1 MSKNTVNF
9 MLHIKVYKSING
21 NAYNYLLKSRDF
33 FLVRTCTVF
42 GNRFADINLK
52 GDLFGGVTTAIIS
65 LPLALAFGVASGAG
79 AEAGLWGAIMVGF
92 FAALFG
98 GSSSLISEPTGP
110 MTVIMTAVL
119 TSMMAKY
126 PETGMAMSFTVV
138 IMAGAFQVLLGTL
151 KLGKY
156 ITLMP
161 YSVISG
167 FMSGIGV
174 ILIILQI
181 SPLLGHLAPAGGVIG
196 TLSALPDNILN
207 LKFSEL
213 FLGLLTLGILFFL
226 PQKYR
231 RYVPAQL
238 IALVAVTL
246 LSVIFF
252 DTDSIRRIGEIPAGL
267 PSLVLPHINADMF
280 TTMVI
285 DALVLGTLGCID
297 TLLTAVIGDSLTRK
311 EHDSDKELRGQ
322 GLANII
328 SGLFG
333 ALPGAGA
340 TMGTVTNIQ
349 VGARSPLSGIIRA
362 LVLALVV
369 LVAGGLT
376 EPIPMAVL
384 AGIAVYVGFNI
395 LDWSFIQRA
404 HKVNVQ
410 GMAIMYGVMLLTVF
424 VDLIVAVGL
433 GVFISN
439 IIIIEQLS
447 RVQARQV
454 KAISDADENSV
465 PLTDSERGLLDKANG
480 KVLFFYLSGPMI
492 FSVSKAI
499 SQQHSSISDYDVMIL
514 DLTDVPMIDV
524 TVGLAL
530 ENAIKDAL
538 DARCE
543 VLLLCPNINTRQQLE
558 KFHVLTLVPEGN
570 TYLFRYEALQ
580 ASLKYVKNTDLL
592 EPT

>member
-1 MSKNTVNF
+1 MQG
-9 MLHIKVYKSING
+9 KS
-21 NAYNYLLKSRDF
+21 A
-33 FLVRTCTVF
+33 VF
-42 GNRFADINLK
+42 GSRFEDINFK
-52 GDLFGGVTTAIIS
+52 GDVFGGVTTAIIS

-79 AEAGLWGAIMVGF
+79 AEAGLWGAIMVGL
-92 FAALFG
+92 FASLFG
-98 GSSSLISEPTGP
+98 GSNTLISEPTGP

-126 PETGMAMSFTVV
+126 PETGMAMTFTVV
-138 IMAGAFQVLLGTL
+138 MMAGAFQILLGTL

-156 ITLMP
+156 VTLMP

-174 ILIILQI
+174 ILIILQL
-181 SPLLGHLAPAGGVIG
+181 SPLMGHAAPSGGVLG
-196 TLSALPDNILN
+196 TLSALPETISN

-213 FLGLLTLGILFFL
+213 FLGLLTLGILFFF
-226 PQKYR
+226 PKQYR
-231 RYVPAQL
+231 KYVPAQL
-238 IALVAVTL
+238 VALVAVTL
-246 LSVIFF
+246 LSVILF
-252 DTDSIRRIGEIPAGL
+252 DTEDIRRIGEIPAGL
-267 PSLVLPHINADMF
+267 PSLVAPYIDTDMF
-280 TTMVI
+280 VEMVI

-322 GLANII
+322 GLANMI

-349 VGARSPLSGIIRA
+349 VGARSPLSGVIRA
-362 LVLALVV
+362 LMLALVV

-404 HKVNVQ
+404 HKVSFS
-410 GMAIMYGVMLLTVF
+410 GMAVMYGVMLLTVF

-439 IIIIEQLS
+439 IIIIERLS
-447 RVQARQV
+447 REQARQV
-454 KAISDADENSV
+454 KAISDADEDDV
-465 PLTDSERGLLDKANG
+465 PLTDSERGLLDRANG

-499 SQQHSSISDYDVMIL
+499 SRQHSSISDYDVMIL

-538 DARCE
+538 DANCA
-543 VLLLCPNINTRQQLE
+543 VYLLCPNERTREQLE
-558 KFHVLTLVPEGN
+558 KFHVIDLVPDEN
-570 TYLFRYEALQ
+570 MYQFRYEALNAAVGHVEADQ
-580 ASLKYVKNTDLL
+580 YQRITA
-592 EPT
+592 

>member
-1 MSKNTVNF
+1 M
-9 MLHIKVYKSING
+9 
-21 NAYNYLLKSRDF
+21 
-33 FLVRTCTVF
+33 F
-42 GNRFADINLK
+42 GDRFKDINLK

-79 AEAGLWGAIMVGF
+79 AEAGLWGAIMVGL

-98 GSSSLISEPTGP
+98 GSSTLISEPTGP

-126 PETGMAMSFTVV
+126 PETGMAMTFTVV
-138 IMAGAFQVLLGTL
+138 MMAGAFQVLLGTL

-156 ITLMP
+156 VTLMP

-174 ILIILQI
+174 ILIILQL
-181 SPLLGHLAPAGGVIG
+181 SPLLGHAAPSGGVMG
-196 TLSALPDNILN
+196 TLSALPDTLAN

-213 FLGLLTLGILFFL
+213 FLGLLTLGILFFF
-226 PQKYR
+226 PQQYR
-231 RYVPAQL
+231 KYVPAQL
-238 IALVAVTL
+238 VALVAVTL

-252 DTDSIRRIGEIPAGL
+252 DTDAIRRIGEIPAGL
-267 PSLVLPHINADMF
+267 PSLVIPHINPEMF

-322 GLANII
+322 GLANML

-349 VGARSPLSGIIRA
+349 VGARSPISGVIRA
-362 LVLALVV
+362 LMLALVV

-404 HKVNVQ
+404 HKVSVQ

-424 VDLIVAVGL
+424 VDLIAAVGL

-439 IIIIEQLS
+439 IIIIERLS
-447 RVQARQV
+447 REQARQV
-454 KAISDADENSV
+454 KAISDADEDDV
-465 PLTDSERGLLDKANG
+465 PLTESERGLLDQANG

-499 SQQHSSISDYDVMIL
+499 SRQHSSIDEYEAMIL

-530 ENAIKDAL
+530 ENAINDAL
-538 DARCE
+538 DANCA
-543 VLLLCPNINTRQQLE
+543 VYLLCPHKQIWQQLE
-558 KFHVLTLVPEGN
+558 KFHILDLVPAQN
-570 TYLFRYEALQ
+570 IYSFRYEALRAAIKQ
-580 ASLKYVKNTDLL
+580 VGTD
-592 EPT
+592 EHQSMAV

>member
-1 MSKNTVNF
+1 MF
-9 MLHIKVYKSING
+9 G
-21 NAYNYLLKSRDF
+21 SRF
-33 FLVRTCTVF
+33 K
-42 GNRFADINLK
+42 DINFK
-52 GDLFGGVTTAIIS
+52 GDIFGGVTTAIIS

-79 AEAGLWGAIMVGF
+79 AEAGLWGAIMVGL
-92 FAALFG
+92 FASLFG
-98 GSSSLISEPTGP
+98 GSNTLISEPTGP

-126 PETGMAMSFTVV
+126 PETGMAMTFTVV
-138 IMAGAFQVLLGTL
+138 MMAGAFQILLGTL
-151 KLGKY
+151 KMGKY
-156 ITLMP
+156 VTLMP

-174 ILIILQI
+174 ILIILQL
-181 SPLLGHLAPAGGVIG
+181 SPLLGHAAPTGGVLG
-196 TLSALPDNILN
+196 TLSALPETISN
-207 LKFSEL
+207 LKFNEL
-213 FLGLLTLGILFFL
+213 FLGLLTLGILFFF
-226 PQKYR
+226 PKKYR
-231 RYVPAQL
+231 KYVPAQL
-238 IALVAVTL
+238 VALVAVTL
-246 LSVIFF
+246 LSVMLF
-252 DTDSIRRIGEIPAGL
+252 DTEDIRRIGEIPAGL
-267 PSLVLPHINADMF
+267 PSLVAPHIDPDMF
-280 TTMVI
+280 VEMVI

-322 GLANII
+322 GFANMI

-349 VGARSPLSGIIRA
+349 VGARSPLSGVVRA

-404 HKVNVQ
+404 HKVSFS

-433 GVFISN
+433 GVFVSN
-439 IIIIEQLS
+439 IMIIERLS
-447 RVQARQV
+447 REQARQV
-454 KAISDADENSV
+454 KAISDADEDDV
-465 PLTDSERGLLDKANG
+465 PLTDSERGLLDRANG
-480 KVLFFYLSGPMI
+480 RVLFFYLSGPMI

-499 SQQHSSISDYDVMIL
+499 SRQHTSISDYDVMIL
-514 DLTDVPMIDV
+514 DLTDVPMLDV

-543 VLLLCPNINTRQQLE
+543 VYLLCPNQRTREQLE
-558 KFHVLTLVPEGN
+558 KFHVIDLVPDN
-570 TYLFRYEALQ
+570 NMYQFRYEALNAAVAHVESDQ
-580 ASLKYVKNTDLL
+580 YQRMTA
-592 EPT
+592 

>member
-1 MSKNTVNF
+1 M
-9 MLHIKVYKSING
+9 
-21 NAYNYLLKSRDF
+21 
-33 FLVRTCTVF
+33 F
-42 GNRFADINLK
+42 GQRFENLNIK

-92 FAALFG
+92 FASLFG
-98 GSSSLISEPTGP
+98 GSSTLISEPTGP

-119 TSMMAKY
+119 TSMVAKY
-126 PETGMAMSFTVV
+126 PESGIAMTFTVV
-138 IMAGAFQVLLGTL
+138 MMAGAFQILLGTL

-167 FMSGIGV
+167 FMSGIGI
-174 ILIILQI
+174 ILIILQL
-181 SPLLGHLAPAGGVIG
+181 SPLLGHAAPAGGVLG
-196 TLSALPDNILN
+196 TLRALPETLSHLDI
-207 LKFSEL
+207 KEL
-213 FLGLLTLGILFFL
+213 FLGLLTLVVLFLF
-226 PQKYR
+226 PEKYR
-231 RYVPAQL
+231 KFVPAQL
-238 IALVAVTL
+238 VALVAVTL
-246 LSVIFF
+246 ISIIIF
-252 DTDSIRRIGEIPAGL
+252 DMDSIRRIGEIPAGL
-267 PSLVLPHINADMF
+267 PSIVIPTINSDMF
-280 TTMVI
+280 MTMVI

-322 GLANII
+322 GLANMI

-349 VGARSPLSGIIRA
+349 VGARSPLSGVFRA
-362 LVLALVV
+362 AVLALVV

-404 HKVNVQ
+404 HKVSFA

-439 IIIIEQLS
+439 IIIIERLS
-447 RVQARQV
+447 REQARKV
-454 KAISDADENSV
+454 KAISDADEDDV
-465 PLTDSERGLLDKANG
+465 PLTDSERALLDKANG

-499 SQQHSSISDYDVMIL
+499 SRQHSSISDYEVMIL

-538 DARCE
+538 DANCQ
-543 VLLLCPNINTRQQLE
+543 VYLLCPNENTRMQLE
-558 KFHVLTLVPEGN
+558 KFHILELIPEQK
-570 TYLFRYEALQ
+570 TYSFRYEALKS
-580 ASLKYVKNTDLL
+580 AVKQVSPSQD
-592 EPT
+592 

>member
-1 MSKNTVNF
+1 MF
-9 MLHIKVYKSING
+9 G
-21 NAYNYLLKSRDF
+21 SRF
-33 FLVRTCTVF
+33 K
-42 GNRFADINLK
+42 DINFK
-52 GDLFGGVTTAIIS
+52 GDIFGGVTTAIIS

-79 AEAGLWGAIMVGF
+79 AEAGLWGAIMVGL
-92 FAALFG
+92 FASLFG
-98 GSSSLISEPTGP
+98 GSNTLISEPTGP

-126 PETGMAMSFTVV
+126 PETGMAMTFTVV
-138 IMAGAFQVLLGTL
+138 MMAGAFQILLGTL
-151 KLGKY
+151 KMGKY
-156 ITLMP
+156 VTLMP

-174 ILIILQI
+174 ILIILQL
-181 SPLLGHLAPAGGVIG
+181 SPLLGHAAPTGGVLG
-196 TLSALPDNILN
+196 TLSALPETISN
-207 LKFSEL
+207 LKFNEL
-213 FLGLLTLGILFFL
+213 FLGLLTLGILFFF
-226 PQKYR
+226 PKKYR
-231 RYVPAQL
+231 KYVPAQL
-238 IALVAVTL
+238 VALVAVTL
-246 LSVIFF
+246 LSVMLF
-252 DTDSIRRIGEIPAGL
+252 DTEDIRRIGEIPAGL
-267 PSLVLPHINADMF
+267 PSLVAPHIDSDMF
-280 TTMVI
+280 VEMVI

-322 GLANII
+322 GLANMI

-349 VGARSPLSGIIRA
+349 VGARSPLSGVVRA

-404 HKVNVQ
+404 HKVSFS

-433 GVFISN
+433 GVFVSN
-439 IIIIEQLS
+439 IMIIERLS
-447 RVQARQV
+447 REQARQV
-454 KAISDADENSV
+454 KAISDADEDDV
-465 PLTDSERGLLDKANG
+465 PLTDSERGLLDRANG
-480 KVLFFYLSGPMI
+480 RVLFFYLSGPMI

-499 SQQHSSISDYDVMIL
+499 SRQHTSISDYDVMIL
-514 DLTDVPMIDV
+514 DLTDVPMLDV

-538 DARCE
+538 DTHCE
-543 VLLLCPNINTRQQLE
+543 VYLLCPNQRTREQLD
-558 KFHVLTLVPEGN
+558 KFHVIDLVPDN
-570 TYLFRYEALQ
+570 NMYQFRYEALNAAVAHVESDQ
-580 ASLKYVKNTDLL
+580 YQRMTA
-592 EPT
+592 

>member
-1 MSKNTVNF
+1 M
-9 MLHIKVYKSING
+9 
-21 NAYNYLLKSRDF
+21 
-33 FLVRTCTVF
+33 F
-42 GNRFADINLK
+42 GNRFKDINLK
-52 GDLFGGVTTAIIS
+52 GDLFGGVTTAVIS

-98 GSSSLISEPTGP
+98 GSTSLISEPTGP

-119 TSMMAKY
+119 TSMIAKY
-126 PETGMAMSFTVV
+126 PETGMAITFTVV
-138 IMAGAFQVLLGTL
+138 MMAGAFQVLLGTL

-156 ITLMP
+156 VTLMP

-174 ILIILQI
+174 ILIILQL
-181 SPLLGHLAPAGGVIG
+181 SPLLGHAAPTGGVMG
-196 TLSALPDNILN
+196 TLVELPNTLANIN
-207 LKFSEL
+207 FNEL
-213 FLGLLTLGILFFL
+213 FLGLLTLATLFFF
-226 PQKYR
+226 PKEYR
-231 RYVPAQL
+231 KYVPAQL
-238 IALVAVTL
+238 VALVAITL
-246 LSVIFF
+246 LSIILFNS
-252 DTDSIRRIGEIPAGL
+252 DSIRRIGEIPTGL
-267 PSLVLPHINADMF
+267 PSIIIPHFNLDIF

-322 GLANII
+322 GFANMI

-349 VGARSPLSGIIRA
+349 VGARSPLSGVIRA
-362 LVLALVV
+362 LVLTMVV

-404 HKVNVQ
+404 HKISVP
-410 GMAIMYGVMLLTVF
+410 GMTIMYGVMLLTVF
-424 VDLIVAVGL
+424 VDLIAAVGL

-439 IIIIEQLS
+439 ILIIERLS
-447 RVQARQV
+447 REQVRQV
-454 KAISDADENSV
+454 RTISDTDGDDV
-465 PLTDSERGLLDKANG
+465 PLNDSERALLDRANG
-480 KVLFFYLSGPMI
+480 RLLFLYLSGPMI

-499 SQQHSSISDYDVMIL
+499 SRQHTSVSDYEVMIL
-514 DLTDVPMIDV
+514 DLTDVPMIDM

-530 ENAIKDAL
+530 ENAIKDAQ
-538 DARCE
+538 DAQCE
-543 VLLLCPNINTRQQLE
+543 VFLLCPNVQTQQQLE
-558 KFHVLTLVPEGN
+558 KFNIVDLVPSGY
-570 TYLFRYEALQ
+570 TYSHRYEALQ
-580 ASLKYVKNTDLL
+580 AALKYLENNEVKVAVL
-592 EPT
+592 PI

>member
-1 MSKNTVNF
+1 MF
-9 MLHIKVYKSING
+9 G
-21 NAYNYLLKSRDF
+21 SRF
-33 FLVRTCTVF
+33 K
-42 GNRFADINLK
+42 DINFK
-52 GDLFGGVTTAIIS
+52 GDIFGGVTTAIIS

-79 AEAGLWGAIMVGF
+79 AEAGLWGAIMVGL
-92 FAALFG
+92 FASLFG
-98 GSSSLISEPTGP
+98 GSNTLISEPTGP

-119 TSMMAKY
+119 TSMMVKY
-126 PETGMAMSFTVV
+126 PETGMAMTFTVV
-138 IMAGAFQVLLGTL
+138 MMAGAFQILLGTL
-151 KLGKY
+151 KMGKY
-156 ITLMP
+156 VTLMP

-174 ILIILQI
+174 ILIILQL
-181 SPLLGHLAPAGGVIG
+181 SPLLGHAAPAGGVLG
-196 TLSALPDNILN
+196 TLSALPETISN
-207 LKFSEL
+207 LKFNEL
-213 FLGLLTLGILFFL
+213 FLGLLTLGILFFF
-226 PQKYR
+226 PKKYR
-231 RYVPAQL
+231 KYVPAQL
-238 IALVAVTL
+238 VALVAVTL
-246 LSVIFF
+246 LSVMLF
-252 DTDSIRRIGEIPAGL
+252 DTEDIRRIGEIPAGL
-267 PSLVLPHINADMF
+267 PSLVAPHIDPDMF
-280 TTMVI
+280 VEMVI

-322 GLANII
+322 GLANMI

-349 VGARSPLSGIIRA
+349 VGARSPLSGVVRA

-404 HKVNVQ
+404 HKVSFS

-433 GVFISN
+433 GVFVSN
-439 IIIIEQLS
+439 IMIIERLS
-447 RVQARQV
+447 REQARQV
-454 KAISDADENSV
+454 KAISDADEDDV
-465 PLTDSERGLLDKANG
+465 PLTDSERGLLDRANG
-480 KVLFFYLSGPMI
+480 RVLFFYLSGPMI

-499 SQQHSSISDYDVMIL
+499 SRQHTSISDYDVMIL
-514 DLTDVPMIDV
+514 DLTDVPMLDV

-543 VLLLCPNINTRQQLE
+543 VYLLCPNQRTREQLE
-558 KFHVLTLVPEGN
+558 KFHVIDLVPDN
-570 TYLFRYEALQ
+570 NMYQFRYEALNAAVAHVESDQ
-580 ASLKYVKNTDLL
+580 YQRMTA
-592 EPT
+592 

>member
-1 MSKNTVNF
+1 M
-9 MLHIKVYKSING
+9 
-21 NAYNYLLKSRDF
+21 
-33 FLVRTCTVF
+33 F
-42 GNRFADINLK
+42 GNRFDNFNLK
-52 GDLFGGVTTAIIS
+52 GDIFGGVTTAVIS

-79 AEAGLWGAIMVGF
+79 AEAGLWGAILVGF
-92 FAALFG
+92 FAACFG
-98 GSSSLISEPTGP
+98 GSTTLISEPTGP

-119 TSMMAKY
+119 TSMVAKY
-126 PETGMAMSFTVV
+126 PESGMAISFTVV
-138 IMAGAFQVLLGTL
+138 MMAGAFQVLLGTL
-151 KLGKY
+151 KLGYY

-167 FMSGIGV
+167 FMSGIGI
-174 ILIILQI
+174 ILILLQI
-181 SPLLGHLAPAGGVIG
+181 SPLLGHAAPPGGVMG
-196 TLSALPDNILN
+196 TLTELPNSIANMKPNELLLGALTLAI
-207 LKFSEL
+207 L
-213 FLGLLTLGILFFL
+213 FLFPKKLRKF
-226 PQKYR
+226 
-231 RYVPAQL
+231 VPAQL
-238 IALVAVTL
+238 VALLVVTL
-246 LSVIFF
+246 VSVIFF
-252 DTDSIRRIGEIPAGL
+252 SSDSIRRIGEIPAGL
-267 PSLVLPHINADMF
+267 PSLVIPQFNLEIF

-322 GLANII
+322 GFANMI

-349 VGARSPLSGIIRA
+349 VGARSPASGMVRA

-384 AGIAVYVGFNI
+384 AGIAVYVGINI

-404 HKVNVQ
+404 HKVSVPA
-410 GMAIMYGVMLLTVF
+410 MAIMYGVMLLTVF

-439 IIIIEQLS
+439 IIIIERLS
-447 RVQARQV
+447 REHVRQV
-454 KAISDADENSV
+454 RAISDADGNSV
-465 PLTDSERGLLDKANG
+465 PLTEDERALLDRAKG
-480 KVLFFYLSGPMI
+480 KLLFFYLSGPMI

-499 SQQHSSISDYDVMIL
+499 SRQHRRIADYEVMVL

-530 ENAIKDAL
+530 ENAIKDAQEVN
-538 DARCE
+538 CE
-543 VLLLCPNINTRQQLE
+543 VFLLCPNQQTRQQLE
-558 KFHVLTLVPEGN
+558 KFHVIDLVPEAN
-570 TYLFRYEALQ
+570 TYALRTEALEAALTFVEQGGRQ
-580 ASLKYVKNTDLL
+580 AKVKLA
-592 EPT
+592 

>member
-1 MSKNTVNF
+1 
-9 MLHIKVYKSING
+9 ML
-21 NAYNYLLKSRDF
+21 
-33 FLVRTCTVF
+33 
-42 GNRFADINLK
+42 GNRFENINLK
-52 GDLFGGVTTAIIS
+52 GDIFGGVTTAIIS

-92 FAALFG
+92 FAAIFG
-98 GSSSLISEPTGP
+98 GSTTLISEPTGP

-138 IMAGAFQVLLGTL
+138 IMAGAFQLLLGTL

-161 YSVISG
+161 YTVISG

-174 ILIILQI
+174 ILIILQL
-181 SPLLGHLAPAGGVIG
+181 SPLLGHSAPAGGVVG
-196 TLSALPDNILN
+196 TLSELPSIIMNI
-207 LKFSEL
+207 KFSEL
-213 FLGLLTLGILFFL
+213 FLGILTLGVLFYF
-226 PQKYR
+226 PKKYR
-231 RYVPAQL
+231 KYVPAQL
-238 IALVAVTL
+238 VALVAVTL
-246 LSVIFF
+246 LSVILF
-252 DTDSIRRIGEIPAGL
+252 DSDSIRRIGEIPAGL
-267 PSLVLPHINADMF
+267 PSLVLPHFNTEMF

-311 EHDSDKELRGQ
+311 EHNSDKELRGQ
-322 GLANII
+322 GIANMI
-328 SGLFG
+328 SGFFG

-349 VGARSPLSGIIRA
+349 VGARSPVSGIVRA
-362 LVLALVV
+362 LVLTLVV

-404 HKVNVQ
+404 HKVSIQ
-410 GMAIMYGVMLLTVF
+410 GMVIMYGVMLLTVF
-424 VDLIVAVGL
+424 VDLIAAVGL
-433 GVFISN
+433 GIFISN

-447 RVQARQV
+447 REQSRKV
-454 KAISDADENSV
+454 KAISDSDENDV
-465 PLTDSERGLLDKANG
+465 PLTDNERGILEKSNG

-499 SQQHSSISDYDVMIL
+499 SRQHSSISDYQVMIL

-538 DARCE
+538 DANCE
-543 VLLLCPNINTRQQLE
+543 VLLLCPNAKTRQQLE
-558 KFHVLTLVPEGN
+558 KFSLLDSAAKDNNYSSRE
-570 TYLFRYEALQ
+570 LALQ
-580 ASLKYVKNTDLL
+580 AALDYVVAK
-592 EPT
+592 

>member
-1 MSKNTVNF
+1 MF
-9 MLHIKVYKSING
+9 RG
-21 NAYNYLLKSRDF
+21 
-33 FLVRTCTVF
+33 
-42 GNRFADINLK
+42 RFADIDLK
-52 GDLFGGVTTAIIS
+52 GDVFGGVTTAIIS

-79 AEAGLWGAIMVGF
+79 AEAGLWGAILVGL

-98 GSSSLISEPTGP
+98 GSSTLISEPTGP
-110 MTVIMTAVL
+110 MTVIMTAIL
-119 TSMMAKY
+119 TSMVARY
-126 PETGMAMSFTVV
+126 PETGLAVSFTVV
-138 IMAGAFQVLLGTL
+138 MMAGAFQIVLGTL

-174 ILIILQI
+174 ILIILQL
-181 SPLLGHLAPAGGVIG
+181 SPLLGQAAPAGGVMG
-196 TLSALPDNILN
+196 TLTALPEIISQM
-207 LKFSEL
+207 KFSEL

-226 PQKYR
+226 PAQYR
-231 RYVPAQL
+231 KQVPVQL
-238 IALVAVTL
+238 IALVGVTL
-246 LSVIFF
+246 ISVLLF
-252 DTDSIRRIGEIPAGL
+252 DSDEIRRIGVIPAGL
-267 PSLVLPHINADMF
+267 PSFVIPTFNVEMF

-322 GLANII
+322 GLANMIA
-328 SGLFG
+328 GLLG

-349 VGARSPLSGIIRA
+349 VGARSPLSGVVRA

-404 HKVNVQ
+404 HKVSVQ

-439 IIIIEQLS
+439 ILIIERLS
-447 RVQARQV
+447 REQARQV
-454 KAISDADENSV
+454 KAISDADENDV
-465 PLTDSERGLLDKANG
+465 PLTDSERALLDQANG

-499 SQQHSSISDYDVMIL
+499 ARQHNHISDYEAMIL

-530 ENAIKDAL
+530 ENAINDAL
-538 DARCE
+538 DAHCA
-543 VLLLCPNINTRQQLE
+543 VYLLCPNVHTKQQLE
-558 KFHVLTLVPEGN
+558 KFHILDLVPTEQ
-570 TYLFRYEALQ
+570 TFSFRYEALN
-580 ASLKYVKNTDLL
+580 AAVKQVAQNR
-592 EPT
+592 

>member
-1 MSKNTVNF
+1 MF
-9 MLHIKVYKSING
+9 E
-21 NAYNYLLKSRDF
+21 R
-33 FLVRTCTVF
+33 
-42 GNRFADINLK
+42 RFANIDLK

-79 AEAGLWGAIMVGF
+79 AEAGLWGAIMVGL

-98 GSSSLISEPTGP
+98 GSSTLISEPTGP

-119 TSMMAKY
+119 TSMVASY
-126 PETGMAMSFTVV
+126 PETGLAMTFTVV
-138 IMAGAFQVLLGTL
+138 MMAGAFQILLGTL

-174 ILIILQI
+174 ILIILQL
-181 SPLLGHLAPAGGVIG
+181 SPLLGQAAPSGGVMG
-196 TLSALPDNILN
+196 TLSALPDIISNM
-207 LKFSEL
+207 KFNEL

-226 PQKYR
+226 PNKYR
-231 RYVPAQL
+231 KYVPAQL
-238 IALVAVTL
+238 VALVVVTL
-246 LSVIFF
+246 ISVLLFNPE
-252 DTDSIRRIGEIPAGL
+252 DIRRIGVIPAGL
-267 PSLVLPHINADMF
+267 PSLVIPTFNAEIF

-322 GLANII
+322 GLANMI

-349 VGARSPLSGIIRA
+349 VGARSPLSGVARA
-362 LVLALVV
+362 VVLALVV

-404 HKVNVQ
+404 HKVSVQ

-439 IIIIEQLS
+439 ILIIERLS
-447 RVQARQV
+447 REQARQV
-454 KAISDADENSV
+454 KAISDADENDV
-465 PLTDSERGLLDKANG
+465 PLTDSERSLLEKANG

-499 SQQHSSISDYDVMIL
+499 SRQHNHISDYEAMIL

-530 ENAIKDAL
+530 ENAIRDAL
-538 DARCE
+538 DAKC
-543 VLLLCPNINTRQQLE
+543 VVYLLCPNIQTKQQLE
-558 KFHVLTLVPEGN
+558 KFHILDLVPSEQ
-570 TYLFRYEALQ
+570 TYSFRYEALNAAVSHVTQ
-580 ASLKYVKNTDLL
+580 SN
-592 EPT
+592 

>member
-1 MSKNTVNF
+1 MF
-9 MLHIKVYKSING
+9 G
-21 NAYNYLLKSRDF
+21 SRF
-33 FLVRTCTVF
+33 E
-42 GNRFADINLK
+42 DINFK
-52 GDLFGGVTTAIIS
+52 GDVFGGVTTAIIS

-79 AEAGLWGAIMVGF
+79 AEAGLWGAIMVGL
-92 FAALFG
+92 FASLFG
-98 GSSSLISEPTGP
+98 GSNTLISEPTGP

-126 PETGMAMSFTVV
+126 PETGMAMTFTVV
-138 IMAGAFQVLLGTL
+138 MMAGAFQILLGTL

-156 ITLMP
+156 VTLMP

-174 ILIILQI
+174 ILIILQL
-181 SPLLGHLAPAGGVIG
+181 SPLMGHAAPSGGVLG
-196 TLSALPDNILN
+196 TLSALPETISN

-213 FLGLLTLGILFFL
+213 FLGLLTLGILFFF
-226 PQKYR
+226 PKQYR
-231 RYVPAQL
+231 KYVPAQL
-238 IALVAVTL
+238 AALVAVTL
-246 LSVIFF
+246 LSVILF
-252 DTDSIRRIGEIPAGL
+252 DTEDIRRIGEIPAGL
-267 PSLVLPHINADMF
+267 PSLVAPYIDTDMF
-280 TTMVI
+280 VEMVI

-322 GLANII
+322 GLANMI

-349 VGARSPLSGIIRA
+349 VGARSPLSGVIRA
-362 LVLALVV
+362 LMLALVV

-404 HKVNVQ
+404 HKVSFS
-410 GMAIMYGVMLLTVF
+410 GMAVMYGVMLLTVF

-439 IIIIEQLS
+439 IIIIERLS
-447 RVQARQV
+447 REQARQV
-454 KAISDADENSV
+454 KAISDADEDDV
-465 PLTDSERGLLDKANG
+465 PLTDSERGLLDRANG

-499 SQQHSSISDYDVMIL
+499 SRQHSSISDYDVMIL

-538 DARCE
+538 DANCA
-543 VLLLCPNINTRQQLE
+543 VYLLCPNERTREQLE
-558 KFHVLTLVPEGN
+558 KFHVIDLVPDEN
-570 TYLFRYEALQ
+570 MYQFRYEALNAAVAHVEADQ
-580 ASLKYVKNTDLL
+580 YQRITA
-592 EPT
+592 

>member
-1 MSKNTVNF
+1 
-9 MLHIKVYKSING
+9 L
-21 NAYNYLLKSRDF
+21 
-33 FLVRTCTVF
+33 F
-42 GNRFADINLK
+42 GNRFKDINLK
-52 GDLFGGVTTAIIS
+52 GDLFGGVTTAVIS

-98 GSSSLISEPTGP
+98 GSTSLISEPTGP

-119 TSMMAKY
+119 TSMIAKY
-126 PETGMAMSFTVV
+126 PETGMAITFTVV
-138 IMAGAFQVLLGTL
+138 MMAGAFQVLLGTL

-156 ITLMP
+156 VTLMP

-174 ILIILQI
+174 ILIILQL
-181 SPLLGHLAPAGGVIG
+181 SPLLGHAAPTGGVMG
-196 TLSALPDNILN
+196 TLVELPNTLANIN
-207 LKFSEL
+207 FNEL
-213 FLGLLTLGILFFL
+213 FLGLLTLAILFFF
-226 PQKYR
+226 PKQYR
-231 RYVPAQL
+231 KYVPAQL
-238 IALVAVTL
+238 VALVAITL
-246 LSVIFF
+246 LSIILFNS
-252 DTDSIRRIGEIPAGL
+252 DSIRRIGEIPTGL
-267 PSLVLPHINADMF
+267 PSIIIPHFNLDIF

-322 GLANII
+322 GFANMI

-404 HKVNVQ
+404 HKISVP
-410 GMAIMYGVMLLTVF
+410 GMTIMYGVMLLTVF
-424 VDLIVAVGL
+424 VDLIAAVGL

-439 IIIIEQLS
+439 ILIIERLS
-447 RVQARQV
+447 REQVRQV
-454 KAISDADENSV
+454 RTISDTDGDDV
-465 PLTDSERGLLDKANG
+465 PLNDSERALLDRANG
-480 KVLFFYLSGPMI
+480 RLLFLYLSGPMI

-499 SQQHSSISDYDVMIL
+499 SRQHTSVSDYEVMIL
-514 DLTDVPMIDV
+514 DLTDVPMIDM

-530 ENAIKDAL
+530 ENAIKDAQ
-538 DARCE
+538 DAQCE
-543 VLLLCPNINTRQQLE
+543 VFLLCPNVQTQRQLE
-558 KFHVLTLVPEGN
+558 KFNIVDLVPSGY
-570 TYLFRYEALQ
+570 TYSHRYEALQ
-580 ASLKYVKNTDLL
+580 AALKYLDNNDIKVAVQTI
-592 EPT
+592 

>member
-1 MSKNTVNF
+1 MF
-9 MLHIKVYKSING
+9 G
-21 NAYNYLLKSRDF
+21 SRF
-33 FLVRTCTVF
+33 K
-42 GNRFADINLK
+42 DINFK
-52 GDLFGGVTTAIIS
+52 GDIFGGVTTAIVS

-79 AEAGLWGAIMVGF
+79 AEAGLWGAIMVGL
-92 FAALFG
+92 FASLFG
-98 GSSSLISEPTGP
+98 GSNTLISEPTGP

-126 PETGMAMSFTVV
+126 PETGMAMTFTVV
-138 IMAGAFQVLLGTL
+138 MMAGAFQILLGTL
-151 KLGKY
+151 KMGKY
-156 ITLMP
+156 VTLMP

-174 ILIILQI
+174 ILIILQL
-181 SPLLGHLAPAGGVIG
+181 SPLLGHAAPTGGVLG
-196 TLSALPDNILN
+196 TLSALPETISN
-207 LKFSEL
+207 LKFNEL
-213 FLGLLTLGILFFL
+213 FLGLLTLGILFFF
-226 PQKYR
+226 PKKYR
-231 RYVPAQL
+231 KYVPAQL
-238 IALVAVTL
+238 VALVAVTL
-246 LSVIFF
+246 LSVMLF
-252 DTDSIRRIGEIPAGL
+252 DTEDIRRIGEIPAGL
-267 PSLVLPHINADMF
+267 PSLVAPHIDPDMF
-280 TTMVI
+280 VEMVI

-322 GLANII
+322 GLANMI

-349 VGARSPLSGIIRA
+349 VGARSPLSGVVRA

-404 HKVNVQ
+404 HKVSFS

-433 GVFISN
+433 GVFVSN
-439 IIIIEQLS
+439 IMIIERLS
-447 RVQARQV
+447 REQARQV
-454 KAISDADENSV
+454 KAISDADEDDV
-465 PLTDSERGLLDKANG
+465 PLTDSERGLLDRANG
-480 KVLFFYLSGPMI
+480 RVLFFYLSGPMI

-499 SQQHSSISDYDVMIL
+499 SRQHTSISDYDVMIL
-514 DLTDVPMIDV
+514 DLTDVPMLDV

-543 VLLLCPNINTRQQLE
+543 VYLLCPNQRTREQLE
-558 KFHVLTLVPEGN
+558 KFHVIDLVPDN
-570 TYLFRYEALQ
+570 NMYQFRYEALNAAVAHVESDQ
-580 ASLKYVKNTDLL
+580 YQRMTA
-592 EPT
+592 

>member
-1 MSKNTVNF
+1 MF
-9 MLHIKVYKSING
+9 G
-21 NAYNYLLKSRDF
+21 SRF
-33 FLVRTCTVF
+33 K
-42 GNRFADINLK
+42 DINFK
-52 GDLFGGVTTAIIS
+52 GDIFGGVTTAIIS

-79 AEAGLWGAIMVGF
+79 AEAGLWGAIMVGL
-92 FAALFG
+92 FASLFG
-98 GSSSLISEPTGP
+98 GSNTLISEPTGP

-126 PETGMAMSFTVV
+126 PETGMAMTFTVV
-138 IMAGAFQVLLGTL
+138 MMAGAFQILLGTL
-151 KLGKY
+151 KMGKY
-156 ITLMP
+156 VTLMP

-174 ILIILQI
+174 ILIILQL
-181 SPLLGHLAPAGGVIG
+181 SPLLGHAAPTGGVLG
-196 TLSALPDNILN
+196 TLSALPETISN
-207 LKFSEL
+207 LKFNEL
-213 FLGLLTLGILFFL
+213 FLGLLTLGILFFF
-226 PQKYR
+226 PKKYR
-231 RYVPAQL
+231 KYVPAQL
-238 IALVAVTL
+238 VALVAVTL
-246 LSVIFF
+246 LSVMLF
-252 DTDSIRRIGEIPAGL
+252 DTEDIRRIGEIPAGL
-267 PSLVLPHINADMF
+267 PSLVAPHIDPDMF
-280 TTMVI
+280 VEMVI

-322 GLANII
+322 GLANMI

-349 VGARSPLSGIIRA
+349 VGARSPLSGVVRA

-404 HKVNVQ
+404 HKVSFS

-433 GVFISN
+433 GVFVSN
-439 IIIIEQLS
+439 IMIIERLS
-447 RVQARQV
+447 REQARQV
-454 KAISDADENSV
+454 KAISDADEDDV
-465 PLTDSERGLLDKANG
+465 PLTDSERGLLDRANG
-480 KVLFFYLSGPMI
+480 RVLFFYLSGPMI

-499 SQQHSSISDYDVMIL
+499 SRQHTSISDYDVMIL
-514 DLTDVPMIDV
+514 DLTDVPMLDV

-543 VLLLCPNINTRQQLE
+543 VYLLCPNQRTREQLE
-558 KFHVLTLVPEGN
+558 KFHVIDLVPDN
-570 TYLFRYEALQ
+570 NMYQFRYEALN
-580 ASLKYVKNTDLL
+580 AAVAHV
-592 EPT
+592 

>member
-1 MSKNTVNF
+1 MF
-9 MLHIKVYKSING
+9 G
-21 NAYNYLLKSRDF
+21 SRF
-33 FLVRTCTVF
+33 K
-42 GNRFADINLK
+42 DINFK
-52 GDLFGGVTTAIIS
+52 GDIFGGVTTAIIS

-79 AEAGLWGAIMVGF
+79 AEAGLWGAIMVGL
-92 FAALFG
+92 FASLFG
-98 GSSSLISEPTGP
+98 GSNTLISEPTGP

-126 PETGMAMSFTVV
+126 PETGMAMTFTVV
-138 IMAGAFQVLLGTL
+138 MMAGAFQILLGTL
-151 KLGKY
+151 KMGKY
-156 ITLMP
+156 VTLMP

-174 ILIILQI
+174 ILIILQL
-181 SPLLGHLAPAGGVIG
+181 SPLLGHAAPTGGVLG
-196 TLSALPDNILN
+196 TLSALPETISN
-207 LKFSEL
+207 LKFNEL
-213 FLGLLTLGILFFL
+213 FLGLLTLGILFFF
-226 PQKYR
+226 PKKYR
-231 RYVPAQL
+231 KYVPAQL
-238 IALVAVTL
+238 VALVAVTL
-246 LSVIFF
+246 LSVMLF
-252 DTDSIRRIGEIPAGL
+252 DTEDIRRIGEIPAGL
-267 PSLVLPHINADMF
+267 PSLVAPHIDPDMF
-280 TTMVI
+280 VEMVI

-322 GLANII
+322 GLANMI

-349 VGARSPLSGIIRA
+349 VGARSPLSGVVRA

-404 HKVNVQ
+404 HKVSFS

-433 GVFISN
+433 GVFVSN
-439 IIIIEQLS
+439 IMIIERLS
-447 RVQARQV
+447 REQARQV
-454 KAISDADENSV
+454 KAISDADEDDV
-465 PLTDSERGLLDKANG
+465 PLTDSERGLLDRANG
-480 KVLFFYLSGPMI
+480 RVLFFYLSGPMI

-499 SQQHSSISDYDVMIL
+499 SRQHTSISDYDVMIL
-514 DLTDVPMIDV
+514 DLTDVPMLDV

-538 DARCE
+538 DAHCE
-543 VLLLCPNINTRQQLE
+543 VYLLCPNQRTREQLE
-558 KFHVLTLVPEGN
+558 KFHVIDLVPDN
-570 TYLFRYEALQ
+570 NMYQFRYEALNAAVAHVESDQ
-580 ASLKYVKNTDLL
+580 YQRMTA
-592 EPT
+592 

>member
-1 MSKNTVNF
+1 M
-9 MLHIKVYKSING
+9 
-21 NAYNYLLKSRDF
+21 
-33 FLVRTCTVF
+33 F
-42 GNRFADINLK
+42 GDRFKETNLK

-119 TSMMAKY
+119 TTMMAKY
-126 PETGMAMSFTVV
+126 PETGLAISFTIVM
-138 IMAGAFQVLLGTL
+138 MAGAFQVLLGTL

-161 YSVISG
+161 YSVVSG

-174 ILIILQI
+174 ILIILQL
-181 SPLLGHLAPAGGVIG
+181 SPLLGQASPTGGVTG
-196 TLSALPDNILN
+196 TLSALPDILSNI
-207 LKFSEL
+207 KFSEL
-213 FLGLLTLGILFFL
+213 FLGLLTLGILFFY
-226 PQKYR
+226 PKQYRKYI
-231 RYVPAQL
+231 PAQL
-238 IALVAVTL
+238 IALVVVTI
-246 LSVIFF
+246 LSMIFF
-252 DTDSIRRIGEIPAGL
+252 NSEDIRRIGEIPAGL
-267 PSLVLPHINADMF
+267 PSLVIPHFNAEIF

-311 EHDSDKELRGQ
+311 EHDPDKELRGQ
-322 GLANII
+322 GIANII

-349 VGARSPLSGIIRA
+349 VGARSPISGMIRA

-369 LVAGGLT
+369 LVAGSLT

-384 AGIAVYVGFNI
+384 AGIAVFVGFNI

-404 HKVNVQ
+404 HKVSIQ

-439 IIIIEQLS
+439 LIVIERLS
-447 RVQARQV
+447 REQARKV
-454 KAISDADENSV
+454 KAISDADGDDV
-465 PLTDSERGLLDKANG
+465 PLTPRERSLLDKAQG

-499 SQQHSSISDYDVMIL
+499 SRQHTRVADYDVMIL
-514 DLTDVPMIDV
+514 DLSDVPMIDE

-530 ENAIKDAL
+530 ENAVKDAF
-538 DARCE
+538 DAKCE
-543 VLLLCPNINTRQQLE
+543 VLLLCPNKQTHQQLD
-558 KFHVLTLVPEGN
+558 KCNVLDLVPKDN
-570 TYLFRYEALQ
+570 TYLLRYDALQ
-580 ASLKYVKNTDLL
+580 AAIAHMESRDNK
-592 EPT
+592 E

>member
-1 MSKNTVNF
+1 MF
-9 MLHIKVYKSING
+9 G
-21 NAYNYLLKSRDF
+21 SRF
-33 FLVRTCTVF
+33 K
-42 GNRFADINLK
+42 DINFK
-52 GDLFGGVTTAIIS
+52 GDIFGGVTTAIIS

-79 AEAGLWGAIMVGF
+79 AEAGLWGAIMVGL
-92 FAALFG
+92 FASLFG
-98 GSSSLISEPTGP
+98 GSNTLISEPTGP

-126 PETGMAMSFTVV
+126 PETGMAMTFTVV
-138 IMAGAFQVLLGTL
+138 MMAGAFQILLGTL
-151 KLGKY
+151 KMGKY
-156 ITLMP
+156 VTLMP

-174 ILIILQI
+174 ILIILQL
-181 SPLLGHLAPAGGVIG
+181 SPLLGHAAPTGGVLG
-196 TLSALPDNILN
+196 TLSALPETISN
-207 LKFSEL
+207 LKFNEL
-213 FLGLLTLGILFFL
+213 FLGLLTLGILFFF
-226 PQKYR
+226 PKKYR
-231 RYVPAQL
+231 KYVPAQL
-238 IALVAVTL
+238 VALVAVTS
-246 LSVIFF
+246 LSVMLF
-252 DTDSIRRIGEIPAGL
+252 DTEDIRRIGEIPAGL
-267 PSLVLPHINADMF
+267 PSLVAPHIDPDMF
-280 TTMVI
+280 VEMVI

-322 GLANII
+322 GLANMI

-349 VGARSPLSGIIRA
+349 VGARSPLSGVVRA

-404 HKVNVQ
+404 HKVSFS

-433 GVFISN
+433 GVFVSN
-439 IIIIEQLS
+439 IMIIERLS
-447 RVQARQV
+447 REQARQV
-454 KAISDADENSV
+454 KAISDADEDDV
-465 PLTDSERGLLDKANG
+465 PLTDSERGLLDRANG
-480 KVLFFYLSGPMI
+480 RVLFFYLSGPMI

-499 SQQHSSISDYDVMIL
+499 SRQHTSISDYDVMIL
-514 DLTDVPMIDV
+514 DLTDVPMLDV

-543 VLLLCPNINTRQQLE
+543 VYLLCPNQRTREQLE
-558 KFHVLTLVPEGN
+558 KFHVIDLVPDN
-570 TYLFRYEALQ
+570 NMYQFRYEALNAAVAHVESDQ
-580 ASLKYVKNTDLL
+580 YQRMTA
-592 EPT
+592 

>member
-1 MSKNTVNF
+1 MF
-9 MLHIKVYKSING
+9 G
-21 NAYNYLLKSRDF
+21 SRF
-33 FLVRTCTVF
+33 K
-42 GNRFADINLK
+42 DINFK
-52 GDLFGGVTTAIIS
+52 GDIFGGVTTAIIS

-79 AEAGLWGAIMVGF
+79 AEAGLWGTIMVGL
-92 FAALFG
+92 FASLFG
-98 GSSSLISEPTGP
+98 GSNTLISEPTGP

-126 PETGMAMSFTVV
+126 PETGMAMTFTVV
-138 IMAGAFQVLLGTL
+138 MMAGAFQILLGTL
-151 KLGKY
+151 KMGKY
-156 ITLMP
+156 VTLMP

-174 ILIILQI
+174 ILIILQL
-181 SPLLGHLAPAGGVIG
+181 SPLLGHAAPTGGVLG
-196 TLSALPDNILN
+196 TLSALPETISN
-207 LKFSEL
+207 LKFNEL
-213 FLGLLTLGILFFL
+213 FLGLLTLGILFFF
-226 PQKYR
+226 PKKYR
-231 RYVPAQL
+231 KYVPAQL
-238 IALVAVTL
+238 VALVAVTL
-246 LSVIFF
+246 LSVMLF
-252 DTDSIRRIGEIPAGL
+252 DTEDIRRIGEIPAGL
-267 PSLVLPHINADMF
+267 PSLVAPYIDPDMF
-280 TTMVI
+280 VEMVI

-322 GLANII
+322 GLANMI

-349 VGARSPLSGIIRA
+349 VGARSPLSGVVRA

-404 HKVNVQ
+404 HKVSFS

-433 GVFISN
+433 GVFVSN
-439 IIIIEQLS
+439 IMIIERLS
-447 RVQARQV
+447 REQARQV
-454 KAISDADENSV
+454 KAISDADEDDV
-465 PLTDSERGLLDKANG
+465 PLTDSERGLLDRANG
-480 KVLFFYLSGPMI
+480 RVLFFYLSGPMI

-499 SQQHSSISDYDVMIL
+499 SRQHTSISDYDVMIL
-514 DLTDVPMIDV
+514 DLTDVPMLDV

-538 DARCE
+538 DAHCE
-543 VLLLCPNINTRQQLE
+543 VYLLCPNQRTREQLE
-558 KFHVLTLVPEGN
+558 KFHVIDLVPDN
-570 TYLFRYEALQ
+570 NMYQFRYEALNAAVAHVESDHYQ
-580 ASLKYVKNTDLL
+580 RMTA
-592 EPT
+592 

>member
-1 MSKNTVNF
+1 MF
-9 MLHIKVYKSING
+9 G
-21 NAYNYLLKSRDF
+21 SRF
-33 FLVRTCTVF
+33 K
-42 GNRFADINLK
+42 DINFK
-52 GDLFGGVTTAIIS
+52 GDIFGGVTTAIIS

-79 AEAGLWGAIMVGF
+79 AEAGLWGAIMVGL
-92 FAALFG
+92 FASLFG
-98 GSSSLISEPTGP
+98 GSNTLISEPTGP

-126 PETGMAMSFTVV
+126 PETGMAMTFTVV
-138 IMAGAFQVLLGTL
+138 MMAGAFQILLGTL
-151 KLGKY
+151 KMGKY
-156 ITLMP
+156 VTLMP

-174 ILIILQI
+174 ILIILQL
-181 SPLLGHLAPAGGVIG
+181 SPLLGHAAPTGGVLG
-196 TLSALPDNILN
+196 TLSALPDTISN
-207 LKFSEL
+207 LKFNEL
-213 FLGLLTLGILFFL
+213 FLGLLTLGILFFF
-226 PQKYR
+226 PKKYR
-231 RYVPAQL
+231 KYVPAQL
-238 IALVAVTL
+238 VALVAVTL
-246 LSVIFF
+246 LSVMLF
-252 DTDSIRRIGEIPAGL
+252 DTEDIRRIGEIPAGL
-267 PSLVLPHINADMF
+267 PSLVAPHIDPDMF
-280 TTMVI
+280 VEMVI

-322 GLANII
+322 GLANMI

-349 VGARSPLSGIIRA
+349 VGARSPLSGVVRA

-404 HKVNVQ
+404 HKVSFS

-433 GVFISN
+433 GVFVSN
-439 IIIIEQLS
+439 IMIIERLS
-447 RVQARQV
+447 REQARQV
-454 KAISDADENSV
+454 KAISDADEDDV
-465 PLTDSERGLLDKANG
+465 PLTDSERGLLDRANG
-480 KVLFFYLSGPMI
+480 RVLFFYLSGPMI

-499 SQQHSSISDYDVMIL
+499 SRQHTSISDYDVMIL
-514 DLTDVPMIDV
+514 DLTDVPMLDV

-538 DARCE
+538 DAHCE
-543 VLLLCPNINTRQQLE
+543 VYLLCPNQRTREQLE
-558 KFHVLTLVPEGN
+558 KFHVIDLVPDN
-570 TYLFRYEALQ
+570 NMYQFRYEALNAAVAHVESDHYQ
-580 ASLKYVKNTDLL
+580 RMTA
-592 EPT
+592 

>member
-1 MSKNTVNF
+1 MDQRFKNIH
-9 MLHIKVYKSING
+9 L
-21 NAYNYLLKSRDF
+21 R
-33 FLVRTCTVF
+33 
-42 GNRFADINLK
+42 

-79 AEAGLWGAIMVGF
+79 AEAGLWGAIMVGL

-98 GSSSLISEPTGP
+98 GSNTLISEPTGP

-126 PETGMAMSFTVV
+126 PESGLAMTFTVV
-138 IMAGAFQVLLGTL
+138 IMAGAFQVLLGAL

-156 ITLMP
+156 VTLMP

-174 ILIILQI
+174 ILIILQL
-181 SPLLGHLAPAGGVIG
+181 SPLLGHEAPSGGVIG
-196 TLSALPDNILN
+196 TLKALPETIAALDF
-207 LKFSEL
+207 KEL
-213 FLGLLTLGILFFL
+213 LLGLATLGILFFL
-226 PQKYR
+226 PEKYKK
-231 RYVPAQL
+231 YVPAQL
-238 IALVAVTL
+238 VALVVVTL
-246 LSVIFF
+246 ISVILFN
-252 DTDSIRRIGEIPAGL
+252 DGSIRRIGEIPAGL
-267 PSLVLPHINADMF
+267 PSIIMPTFSADIVVE
-280 TTMVI
+280 MVI

-297 TLLTAVIGDSLTRK
+297 TLLTAVIADSLTRK
-311 EHDSDKELRGQ
+311 EHNSDKELVGQ
-322 GLANII
+322 GIANMLA
-328 SGLFG
+328 GLFG

-349 VGARSPLSGIIRA
+349 VGARSPLSGIMRA

-384 AGIAVYVGFNI
+384 AGIAMYVGFNI

-404 HKVNVQ
+404 HKVSLP
-410 GMAIMYGVMLLTVF
+410 GMAVMYGVMLLTVF

-439 IIIIEQLS
+439 IIIIERLS
-447 RVQARQV
+447 RVQEQHV
-454 KAISDADENSV
+454 KSISDADDDDV
-465 PLTDSERGLLDKANG
+465 PLSDSERALLDKANG
-480 KVLFFYLSGPMI
+480 KVLFLYLSGPMI

-499 SQQHSSISDYDVMIL
+499 SRQHNHIAEYESMII

-524 TVGLAL
+524 TVGLAI
-530 ENAIKDAL
+530 ENAIKDAYETN
-538 DARCE
+538 CE
-543 VLLLCPNINTRQQLE
+543 VFLLCPNQQTKEQLE
-558 KFHVLTLVPEGN
+558 KLHVIDLLSQENLFG
-570 TYLFRYEALQ
+570 FRYEALKHAVKQVQKSADQREQ
-580 ASLKYVKNTDLL
+580 ASNKADVLSV
-592 EPT
+592 

>member
-1 MSKNTVNF
+1 
-9 MLHIKVYKSING
+9 ML
-21 NAYNYLLKSRDF
+21 
-33 FLVRTCTVF
+33 F
-42 GNRFADINLK
+42 GDRFKEINLK

-79 AEAGLWGAIMVGF
+79 AEAGLWGAIMVGL

-98 GSSSLISEPTGP
+98 GSSTLISEPTGP

-126 PETGMAMSFTVV
+126 PETGMAMTFTVV
-138 IMAGAFQVLLGTL
+138 MMAGAFQVLLGTL

-156 ITLMP
+156 VTLMP

-174 ILIILQI
+174 ILIILQL
-181 SPLLGHLAPAGGVIG
+181 SPLLGHAAPSGGVMG
-196 TLSALPDNILN
+196 TLSALPDTLANV
-207 LKFSEL
+207 KFGEL
-213 FLGLLTLGILFFL
+213 FLGALTLGILFFF
-226 PQKYR
+226 PPKYR
-231 RYVPAQL
+231 KYVPAQL
-238 IALVAVTL
+238 VALVAVTL
-246 LSVIFF
+246 LSVILF
-252 DTDSIRRIGEIPAGL
+252 DNDAIRRIGEIPAGL
-267 PSLVLPHINADMF
+267 PSLVVPHINTEMF

-322 GLANII
+322 GLANML

-349 VGARSPLSGIIRA
+349 VGARSPLSGVIRA
-362 LVLALVV
+362 LMLALVV

-404 HKVNVQ
+404 HKVSVQ

-424 VDLIVAVGL
+424 VDLIAAVGL

-439 IIIIEQLS
+439 IIIIERLS
-447 RVQARQV
+447 REQARQV
-454 KAISDADENSV
+454 KAISDADEDDV
-465 PLTDSERGLLDKANG
+465 PLTESERGLLDQANG

-499 SQQHSSISDYDVMIL
+499 SRQHSSIDEYEAMIL

-530 ENAIKDAL
+530 ENAINDAL
-538 DARCE
+538 DAHCA
-543 VLLLCPNINTRQQLE
+543 VYLLCPNKQIWQQLE
-558 KFHVLTLVPEGN
+558 KFHILDLVPGQN
-570 TYLFRYEALQ
+570 IYSFRYEALR
-580 ASLKYVKNTDLL
+580 AAIKHVETD
-592 EPT
+592 EHQMITV

>member
-1 MSKNTVNF
+1 M
-9 MLHIKVYKSING
+9 
-21 NAYNYLLKSRDF
+21 
-33 FLVRTCTVF
+33 F
-42 GNRFADINLK
+42 GERFKTIDIK

-79 AEAGLWGAIMVGF
+79 AEAGLWGAIMVGL

-98 GSSSLISEPTGP
+98 GSSTLISEPTGP

-126 PETGMAMSFTVV
+126 PETGMAMTFTVV
-138 IMAGAFQVLLGTL
+138 MMAGAFQILLGTL

-181 SPLLGHLAPAGGVIG
+181 SPLLGHAAPSGGVSG
-196 TLSALPDNILN
+196 TLSALPDLIANI
-207 LKFSEL
+207 KFSEL
-213 FLGLLTLGILFFL
+213 FLGAMTLGILFFF
-226 PQKYR
+226 PEQYR
-231 RYVPAQL
+231 KYVPAQL
-238 IALVAVTL
+238 VALVAVTL
-246 LSVIFF
+246 LSVIIF
-252 DTDSIRRIGEIPAGL
+252 DSDSIRRIGEIPAGL
-267 PSLVLPHINADMF
+267 PSLVIPHINSEMF

-322 GLANII
+322 GLANMI

-349 VGARSPLSGIIRA
+349 VGARSPLSGVIRA
-362 LVLALVV
+362 LMLALVV

-404 HKVNVQ
+404 HKVSVQ
-410 GMAIMYGVMLLTVF
+410 GMAIMYGVMMLTVF
-424 VDLIVAVGL
+424 VDLIAAVGL

-439 IIIIEQLS
+439 IIIIERLS
-447 RVQARQV
+447 REQARQV
-454 KAISDADENSV
+454 KAISDADEDDV
-465 PLTDSERGLLDKANG
+465 PLTDSERALLDKANG

-499 SQQHSSISDYDVMIL
+499 SRQHSSIADYEAMIL

-530 ENAIKDAL
+530 ENAINDAL
-538 DARCE
+538 DANCA
-543 VLLLCPNINTRQQLE
+543 VYLLCPNKQIWQQLE
-558 KFHVLTLVPEGN
+558 KFHILDLVPIEN
-570 TYLFRYEALQ
+570 TYAFRYEALRAAIKHVDNEEHQ
-580 ASLKYVKNTDLL
+580 AYSI
-592 EPT
+592 

>member
-1 MSKNTVNF
+1 M
-9 MLHIKVYKSING
+9 
-21 NAYNYLLKSRDF
+21 
-33 FLVRTCTVF
+33 F
-42 GNRFADINLK
+42 GDRFKDINFK

-79 AEAGLWGAIMVGF
+79 AEAGLWGAIMVGL

-98 GSSSLISEPTGP
+98 GSSTLISEPTGP

-126 PETGMAMSFTVV
+126 PETGMAMTFTVV
-138 IMAGAFQVLLGTL
+138 MMAGAFQVLLGTL

-156 ITLMP
+156 VTLMP

-174 ILIILQI
+174 ILIILQL
-181 SPLLGHLAPAGGVIG
+181 SPLLGHAAPSGGVMG
-196 TLSALPDNILN
+196 TLSALPDTLANM
-207 LKFSEL
+207 KFSEL
-213 FLGLLTLGILFFL
+213 FLGLLTLGILFFF
-226 PQKYR
+226 PDKYR
-231 RYVPAQL
+231 KYVPAQL
-238 IALVAVTL
+238 VALVAVTL
-246 LSVIFF
+246 LSVIVF
-252 DTDSIRRIGEIPAGL
+252 DTDAIRRIGEIPAGL
-267 PSLVLPHINADMF
+267 PSLVMPHINPEML

-322 GLANII
+322 GLANML

-349 VGARSPLSGIIRA
+349 VGARSPLSGVIRA
-362 LVLALVV
+362 LMLALVV

-404 HKVNVQ
+404 HKVSVQ

-439 IIIIEQLS
+439 IIIIERLS
-447 RVQARQV
+447 REQARQV
-454 KAISDADENSV
+454 KAISDADEDDV

-499 SQQHSSISDYDVMIL
+499 SRQHSSISDYEAMIL

-530 ENAIKDAL
+530 ENAINDAL
-538 DARCE
+538 DANCA
-543 VLLLCPNINTRQQLE
+543 VYLLCPNKTIWQQLE
-558 KFHVLTLVPEGN
+558 KFHILDLVPVEN
-570 TYLFRYEALQ
+570 TFSFRYEALR
-580 ASLKYVKNTDLL
+580 AAIKHVDSYEHENISAA
-592 EPT
+592 

>member
-1 MSKNTVNF
+1 M
-9 MLHIKVYKSING
+9 
-21 NAYNYLLKSRDF
+21 
-33 FLVRTCTVF
+33 F
-42 GNRFADINLK
+42 GSRFADISLK
-52 GDLFGGVTTAIIS
+52 GDMFGGVTTAIIS

-79 AEAGLWGAIMVGF
+79 AEAGLWGAIMVGL

-110 MTVIMTAVL
+110 MTVIMTAVM
-119 TSMMAKY
+119 TSMVAKY
-126 PETGMAMSFTVV
+126 PETGMAMTFTVV
-138 IMAGAFQVLLGTL
+138 MMAGAFQILLGTL

-156 ITLMP
+156 VTLMP

-174 ILIILQI
+174 ILIILQL
-181 SPLLGHLAPAGGVIG
+181 SPLLGHAAPSGGVMG
-196 TLSALPDNILN
+196 TLSALPDTLAN

-213 FLGLLTLGILFFL
+213 FLGVLTLGILFGF
-226 PQKYR
+226 PTKYR
-231 RYVPAQL
+231 KYVPAQL
-238 IALVAVTL
+238 VALVAVTL
-246 LSVIFF
+246 LSVIIF

-267 PSLVLPHINADMF
+267 PSLVIPTISPELF

-322 GLANII
+322 GIANMI

-349 VGARSPLSGIIRA
+349 VGARSPLSGVIRA

-384 AGIAVYVGFNI
+384 AGIAMYVGFNI

-404 HKVNVQ
+404 HKVSYA
-410 GMAIMYGVMLLTVF
+410 GMGVMYGVMLLTVF
-424 VDLIVAVGL
+424 VDLIIAVGL

-439 IIIIEQLS
+439 ILIIERLS
-447 RVQARQV
+447 REQARQV
-454 KAISDADENSV
+454 KSISDGDDEDDI
-465 PLTDSERGLLDKANG
+465 PLTDSERQLLDTANG

-499 SQQHSSISDYDVMIL
+499 SRQHSSISDYEAMIL

-538 DARCE
+538 DAECE
-543 VLLLCPNINTRQQLE
+543 VYLLCPNENTRQQLE
-558 KFHVLTLVPEGN
+558 KFHVLDLVPESN
-570 TYLFRYEALQ
+570 TYRFRYEALT
-580 ASLKYVKNTDLL
+580 AATSYVDRD
-592 EPT
+592 EHQFESV

>member
-1 MSKNTVNF
+1 MS
-9 MLHIKVYKSING
+9 
-21 NAYNYLLKSRDF
+21 
-33 FLVRTCTVF
+33 
-42 GNRFADINLK
+42 RFSDMNVK

-79 AEAGLWGAIMVGF
+79 AEAGLWGAILVGL

-98 GSSSLISEPTGP
+98 GSTTLISEPTGP

-119 TSMMAKY
+119 TSMVAKY
-126 PETGMAMSFTVV
+126 PESGIAMTFTVV
-138 IMAGAFQVLLGTL
+138 MMAGAFQILIGTL

-174 ILIILQI
+174 ILIILQL
-181 SPLLGHLAPAGGVIG
+181 SPLLGHAAPTGGVMG
-196 TLSALPDNILN
+196 TLSALPTTLANM
-207 LKFSEL
+207 KFGEL
-213 FLGLLTLGILFFL
+213 FLGLLTLGILFFF
-226 PQKYR
+226 PKQYR
-231 RYVPAQL
+231 KYVPAQL
-238 IALVAVTL
+238 VALVAVTL
-246 LSVIFF
+246 LSVMLF
-252 DTDSIRRIGEIPAGL
+252 DSEEIRRIGEIPTGL
-267 PSLVLPHINADMF
+267 PSLVVPVLDAELF

-322 GLANII
+322 GLANMI

-333 ALPGAGA
+333 VLPGAGA

-349 VGARSPLSGIIRA
+349 VGARSPLSGVARA
-362 LVLALVV
+362 LILALVV
-369 LVAGGLT
+369 LVASGLT
-376 EPIPMAVL
+376 APIPMAVL
-384 AGIAVYVGFNI
+384 AGIAVYVGFGI

-404 HKVNVQ
+404 HKVSVQ

-439 IIIIEQLS
+439 ILVIERLS
-447 RVQARQV
+447 REQAKQV
-454 KAISDADENSV
+454 KAISDADDDDV
-465 PLTDSERGLLDKANG
+465 PLTDSERALLDKANS

-499 SQQHSSISDYDVMIL
+499 SRQHTSINEYEVMIL

-538 DARCE
+538 EAHCE
-543 VLLLCPNINTRQQLE
+543 VYLLCPNERTREQLE
-558 KFHVLTLVPEGN
+558 RFHVLDLVPAEN
-570 TYLFRYEALQ
+570 TFKFRYEALN
-580 ASLKYVKNTDLL
+580 AAVKTVEKTPIQLN
-592 EPT
+592 

>member
-1 MSKNTVNF
+1 MF
-9 MLHIKVYKSING
+9 G
-21 NAYNYLLKSRDF
+21 SRF
-33 FLVRTCTVF
+33 K
-42 GNRFADINLK
+42 DINFK
-52 GDLFGGVTTAIIS
+52 GDIFGGVTTAIIS

-79 AEAGLWGAIMVGF
+79 AEAGLWGAIMVGL
-92 FAALFG
+92 FASLFG
-98 GSSSLISEPTGP
+98 GSNTLISEPTGP

-126 PETGMAMSFTVV
+126 PETGMAMTFTVV
-138 IMAGAFQVLLGTL
+138 MMAGAFQILLGTL
-151 KLGKY
+151 KMGKY
-156 ITLMP
+156 VTLMP

-174 ILIILQI
+174 ILIILQL
-181 SPLLGHLAPAGGVIG
+181 SPLLGHAAPTGGVLG
-196 TLSALPDNILN
+196 TLSALPETISN
-207 LKFSEL
+207 LKFNEL
-213 FLGLLTLGILFFL
+213 FLGLLTLGILFFF
-226 PQKYR
+226 PKKYR
-231 RYVPAQL
+231 KYVPAQL
-238 IALVAVTL
+238 LALVAVTL
-246 LSVIFF
+246 LSVMLF
-252 DTDSIRRIGEIPAGL
+252 DTEDIRRIGEIPAGL
-267 PSLVLPHINADMF
+267 PSLVAPHIDPDMF
-280 TTMVI
+280 VEMVI

-322 GLANII
+322 GLANMI

-349 VGARSPLSGIIRA
+349 VGARSPLSGVVRA

-404 HKVNVQ
+404 HKVSFS

-433 GVFISN
+433 GVFVSN
-439 IIIIEQLS
+439 IMIIERLS
-447 RVQARQV
+447 REQARQV
-454 KAISDADENSV
+454 KAISDADEDDV
-465 PLTDSERGLLDKANG
+465 PLTDSERGLLDRANG
-480 KVLFFYLSGPMI
+480 RVLFFYLSGPMI

-499 SQQHSSISDYDVMIL
+499 SRQHTSISDYDVMIL
-514 DLTDVPMIDV
+514 DLTDVPMLDV

-538 DARCE
+538 DAHCE
-543 VLLLCPNINTRQQLE
+543 VYLLCPNQRTREQLE
-558 KFHVLTLVPEGN
+558 KFHVIDLVPDN
-570 TYLFRYEALQ
+570 NMYQFRYEALNAAVAHVESDQ
-580 ASLKYVKNTDLL
+580 YQRMTA
-592 EPT
+592 

>member
-1 MSKNTVNF
+1 M
-9 MLHIKVYKSING
+9 
-21 NAYNYLLKSRDF
+21 
-33 FLVRTCTVF
+33 
-42 GNRFADINLK
+42 
-52 GDLFGGVTTAIIS
+52 FGGVTTAIIS

-79 AEAGLWGAIMVGF
+79 AEAGLWGAIMVGL

-98 GSSSLISEPTGP
+98 DSSSLISEPTGP
-110 MTVIMTAVL
+110 MTVIMTAVM
-119 TSMMAKY
+119 TSMVAKY
-126 PETGMAMSFTVV
+126 PETGMAMTFTVV
-138 IMAGAFQVLLGTL
+138 MMAGAFQILLGTL

-156 ITLMP
+156 VTLMP

-174 ILIILQI
+174 ILIILQL
-181 SPLLGHLAPAGGVIG
+181 SPLLGHAAPAGGVMG
-196 TLSALPDNILN
+196 TLSALPDTLAN
-207 LKFSEL
+207 LKISEL
-213 FLGLLTLGILFFL
+213 FLGALTLGILFGF
-226 PQKYR
+226 PAKYR
-231 RYVPAQL
+231 KYVPAQL
-238 IALVAVTL
+238 VALVTVTL
-246 LSVIFF
+246 LSVIIF

-267 PSLVLPHINADMF
+267 PSLVIPTISSEQF

-322 GLANII
+322 GIANMI

-349 VGARSPLSGIIRA
+349 VGARSPLSGVIRA

-384 AGIAVYVGFNI
+384 AGIAMYVGFNI

-404 HKVNVQ
+404 HKVSYA
-410 GMAIMYGVMLLTVF
+410 GMGVMYGVMLLTVF
-424 VDLIVAVGL
+424 VDLIIAVGL

-439 IIIIEQLS
+439 ILIIERLS
-447 RVQARQV
+447 REQARQV
-454 KAISDADENSV
+454 KAISDGDDEDDI
-465 PLTDSERGLLDKANG
+465 PLTDSERQLLDSANG

-499 SQQHSSISDYDVMIL
+499 SRQHSSISDYEAMIL

-538 DARCE
+538 DAECE
-543 VLLLCPNINTRQQLE
+543 VYLLCPNENTRQQLE
-558 KFHVLTLVPEGN
+558 KFHVLDLVPESN
-570 TYLFRYEALQ
+570 TYRFRYEALT
-580 ASLKYVKNTDLL
+580 AATSYVDRD
-592 EPT
+592 EHQFESV

>member
-1 MSKNTVNF
+1 MKLGHRFEDMS
-9 MLHIKVYKSING
+9 
-21 NAYNYLLKSRDF
+21 
-33 FLVRTCTVF
+33 
-42 GNRFADINLK
+42 LK

-79 AEAGLWGAIMVGF
+79 AEAGLWGAIMVGL
-92 FAALFG
+92 FASLFG

-119 TSMMAKY
+119 TAMMAKY
-126 PETGMAMSFTVV
+126 PETGMAMTFTVV
-138 IMAGAFQVLLGTL
+138 MMAGVFQILLGTL

-161 YSVISG
+161 YSVVSG

-174 ILIILQI
+174 ILVILQLA
-181 SPLLGHLAPAGGVIG
+181 PLLGQAAPTGGVIG
-196 TLSALPDNILN
+196 TIKAIPELMANID
-207 LKFSEL
+207 FAEL
-213 FLGLLTLGILFFL
+213 FLGLLTLAILFLL
-226 PQKYR
+226 PKKYR
-231 RYVPAQL
+231 QYVPPQL
-238 IALVAVTL
+238 VALVLVTL
-246 LSVIFF
+246 ISMLFF
-252 DTDSIRRIGEIPAGL
+252 SSDSIRRIGEIPAGL
-267 PSLVLPHINADMF
+267 PSLVIPHFNAEML
-280 TTMVI
+280 TTMLI

-322 GLANII
+322 GLANLIA
-328 SGLFG
+328 GLFG

-349 VGARSPLSGIIRA
+349 VGARSPLSGVVRA

-369 LVAGGLT
+369 LVASNLT

-404 HKVNVQ
+404 HKVSLP
-410 GMAIMYGVMLLTVF
+410 GMVIMYGVMLLTVF

-439 IIIIEQLS
+439 IIIIERLS
-447 RVQARQV
+447 REQARQV
-454 KAISDADENSV
+454 KAISDADDDDV
-465 PLTDSERGLLDKANG
+465 PLSQAERELLDRTQG

-499 SQQHSSISDYDVMIL
+499 SRQHSSIADYQAMIL

-530 ENAIKDAL
+530 ENAIKDAK
-538 DARCE
+538 DAQCQ
-543 VLLLCPNINTRQQLE
+543 VYLLCPNQQTRQQLD
-558 KFHVLTLVPEGN
+558 KFHVIDLVSCDNIFSQRERA
-570 TYLFRYEALQ
+570 LEA
-580 ASLKYVKNTDLL
+580 AYNATV
-592 EPT
+592 

>member
-1 MSKNTVNF
+1 M
-9 MLHIKVYKSING
+9 
-21 NAYNYLLKSRDF
+21 
-33 FLVRTCTVF
+33 F
-42 GNRFADINLK
+42 GSRFADISLK
-52 GDLFGGVTTAIIS
+52 GDMFGGVTTAIIS

-79 AEAGLWGAIMVGF
+79 AEAGLWGAIMVGL

-110 MTVIMTAVL
+110 MTVIMTAVM
-119 TSMMAKY
+119 TSMVAKY
-126 PETGMAMSFTVV
+126 PETGMAMTFTVV
-138 IMAGAFQVLLGTL
+138 MMAGAFQILLGTL

-156 ITLMP
+156 VTLMP

-174 ILIILQI
+174 ILIILQL
-181 SPLLGHLAPAGGVIG
+181 SPLLGHAAPSGGVMG
-196 TLSALPDNILN
+196 TLSALPDTLAH
-207 LKFSEL
+207 LKISEL
-213 FLGLLTLGILFFL
+213 FLGALTLGILFGF
-226 PQKYR
+226 PAKYR
-231 RYVPAQL
+231 KYVPAQL
-238 IALVAVTL
+238 VALVAVTL
-246 LSVIFF
+246 LSVIIF

-267 PSLVLPHINADMF
+267 PSLVIPTISSEQF

-322 GLANII
+322 GIANMI

-349 VGARSPLSGIIRA
+349 VGARSPLSGVIRA

-384 AGIAVYVGFNI
+384 AGIAMYVGFNI

-404 HKVNVQ
+404 HKVSYA
-410 GMAIMYGVMLLTVF
+410 GMGVMYGVMLLTVF
-424 VDLIVAVGL
+424 VDLIIAVGL

-439 IIIIEQLS
+439 ILIIERLS
-447 RVQARQV
+447 REQARQV
-454 KAISDADENSV
+454 KAISDGDDEDYI
-465 PLTDSERGLLDKANG
+465 PLTDSERQLLDSANG

-499 SQQHSSISDYDVMIL
+499 SRQHSSISDYEAMIL

-538 DARCE
+538 DAQCE
-543 VLLLCPNINTRQQLE
+543 VYLLCPNENTRQQLE
-558 KFHVLTLVPEGN
+558 KFHVLDLVPESN
-570 TYLFRYEALQ
+570 TYRFRYEALT
-580 ASLKYVKNTDLL
+580 AATSYVDRD
-592 EPT
+592 EHQFESV

>member
-1 MSKNTVNF
+1 MF
-9 MLHIKVYKSING
+9 G
-21 NAYNYLLKSRDF
+21 SRF
-33 FLVRTCTVF
+33 K
-42 GNRFADINLK
+42 DINFK
-52 GDLFGGVTTAIIS
+52 GDIFGGVTTAIIS

-79 AEAGLWGAIMVGF
+79 AEAGLWGAIMVGL
-92 FAALFG
+92 FASLFG
-98 GSSSLISEPTGP
+98 GSNTLISEPTGP

-126 PETGMAMSFTVV
+126 PETGMAMTFTVV
-138 IMAGAFQVLLGTL
+138 MMAGAFQILLGTL
-151 KLGKY
+151 KMGKY
-156 ITLMP
+156 VTLMP

-174 ILIILQI
+174 ILIILQL
-181 SPLLGHLAPAGGVIG
+181 SPLLGHAAPTGGVLG
-196 TLSALPDNILN
+196 TLSALPETISN
-207 LKFSEL
+207 LKFNEL
-213 FLGLLTLGILFFL
+213 FLGLLTLGILFFF
-226 PQKYR
+226 PKKYR
-231 RYVPAQL
+231 KYVPAQL
-238 IALVAVTL
+238 VALVAVTL
-246 LSVIFF
+246 LSMMLF
-252 DTDSIRRIGEIPAGL
+252 DTEDIRRIGEIPAGL
-267 PSLVLPHINADMF
+267 PSLVAPHIDPDMF
-280 TTMVI
+280 VEMVI

-322 GLANII
+322 GLANMI

-349 VGARSPLSGIIRA
+349 VGARSPLSGVVRA

-404 HKVNVQ
+404 HKVSFS

-433 GVFISN
+433 GVFVSN
-439 IIIIEQLS
+439 IMIIERLS
-447 RVQARQV
+447 REQARQV
-454 KAISDADENSV
+454 KAISDADEDDV
-465 PLTDSERGLLDKANG
+465 PLTDSERGLLDRANG
-480 KVLFFYLSGPMI
+480 RVLFFYLSGPMI

-499 SQQHSSISDYDVMIL
+499 SRQHTSISDYDVMIL
-514 DLTDVPMIDV
+514 DLTDVPMLDV

-543 VLLLCPNINTRQQLE
+543 VYLLCPNQRTREQLE
-558 KFHVLTLVPEGN
+558 KFHVIDLVPDN
-570 TYLFRYEALQ
+570 NMYQFRYEALNAAVAHVESDQ
-580 ASLKYVKNTDLL
+580 YQRMTA
-592 EPT
+592 

>member
-1 MSKNTVNF
+1 M
-9 MLHIKVYKSING
+9 
-21 NAYNYLLKSRDF
+21 
-33 FLVRTCTVF
+33 F
-42 GNRFADINLK
+42 GDRFNDINLK

-79 AEAGLWGAIMVGF
+79 AEAGLWGAILVGL

-98 GSSSLISEPTGP
+98 GSSTLISEPTGP

-119 TSMMAKY
+119 TSMVAKY
-126 PETGMAMSFTVV
+126 PESGIAISFTIVM
-138 IMAGAFQVLLGTL
+138 MAGAFQVLIGTL

-161 YSVISG
+161 YSVVSG

-174 ILIILQI
+174 ILIILQL
-181 SPLLGHLAPAGGVIG
+181 SPLLGHAAPAGGVLG
-196 TLSALPDNILN
+196 TLSALPETISNM
-207 LKFSEL
+207 KFSEF
-213 FLGLLTLGILFFL
+213 FLGLLTLGILFFF
-226 PQKYR
+226 PKQYR
-231 RYVPAQL
+231 KYVPAQL
-238 IALVAVTL
+238 VALVAVTL
-246 LSVIFF
+246 LSVIVF
-252 DTDSIRRIGEIPAGL
+252 DFDDVRRIGEIPTGL
-267 PSLVLPHINADMF
+267 PSLVVPVINGEIF
-280 TTMVI
+280 TAMVI

-322 GLANII
+322 GLANML

-349 VGARSPLSGIIRA
+349 VGARSPLSGVIRA
-362 LVLALVV
+362 LILALVV
-369 LVAGGLT
+369 LVASGLT

-384 AGIAVYVGFNI
+384 AGIAVYVGFGI

-404 HKVNVQ
+404 HRVSVQ

-439 IIIIEQLS
+439 ILIIERLS
-447 RVQARQV
+447 RVQAKQV
-454 KAISDADENSV
+454 KAISDADENDV
-465 PLTDSERGLLDKANG
+465 PLTDSERGLLDRANG

-499 SQQHSSISDYDVMIL
+499 SRQHSSIADYEAMIL

-530 ENAIKDAL
+530 ENAIKDAQEAQC
-538 DARCE
+538 D
-543 VLLLCPNINTRQQLE
+543 VYLLCPNERVREQLE
-558 KFHVLTLVPEGN
+558 KFHVLDLVPDEN
-570 TYLFRYEALQ
+570 TFKFRYEALNAAVNKVEQ
-580 ASLKYVKNTDLL
+580 DEHQGAFI
-592 EPT
+592 